1 MRIMQPHSFRSAVG
15 LTLLGL
21 TALLLSTCS
30 STIDSTDGTGSST
43 PASSNTES
51 QPSSSTRIVGKIDPF
66 SPTAGEVAVADA
78 FVRFA
83 DSPSAETA
91 AALPFAGEVSL
102 GLASDII
109 TIVARSEIADA
120 SRWQLDVDEYAG
132 FGGPFSALDHPAS
145 SVELTVGPHDH
156 CANPPIAPPSGF
168 EDLRQI
174 SLQPT
179 DIDSCIDWWSVDFYL
194 DEEGQI
200 RAVTLLLFGP

>member
-1 MRIMQPHSFRSAVG
+1 MQPYSFRSAVRVA
-15 LTLLGL
+15 LLGL
-21 TALLLSTCS
+21 TALLVSTCG
-30 STIDSTDGTGSST
+30 STIDSTDGT
-43 PASSNTES
+43 ASSAASPTS
-51 QPSSSTRIVGKIDPF
+51 AVSPPSSSTTIAGNLDPF

-109 TIVARSEIADA
+109 TIVERADIADA
-120 SRWQLDVDEYAG
+120 ANWQLDVDEYAG
-132 FGGPFSALDHPAS
+132 LGGPFSALDHPAP

-156 CANPPIAPPSGF
+156 CANAPIAPPVGF

-174 SLQPT
+174 ALQPT

-194 DEEGQI
+194 DEEGRI
-200 RAVTLLLFGP
+200 RAVILLLFGP